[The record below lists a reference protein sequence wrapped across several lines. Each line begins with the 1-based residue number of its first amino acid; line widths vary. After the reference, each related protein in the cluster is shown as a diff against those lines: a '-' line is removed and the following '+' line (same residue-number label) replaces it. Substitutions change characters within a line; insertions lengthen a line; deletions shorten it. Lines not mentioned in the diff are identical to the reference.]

1 MKFKFRNAGASILLG
16 ILMVAVGSNLKAQE
30 VQDNAMKFGRLLRLI
45 DSYYVDSTK
54 INDLTEKAIVEV
66 LRNLDP
72 HSVYI
77 SKEEVEKMNE
87 PLQGNFEGVGISF
100 NVFKDTLLVVTTV
113 PGGPSEKVGLRAGD
127 RIVQVDA
134 KVIANIGLKNTDVYD
149 LLRGKKGT
157 RVDLKVKRKG
167 EPNLLDFTVI
177 RDKIPINSLDASYM
191 LDDNTG
197 YIKLNKFAATTTNEF
212 FEAIKALKTSSKLNS
227 LVLDLRGNGGGYL
240 TAAIELADQFLAAY
254 KLVVYTSGLH
264 AEKKEYNATP
274 LGELEQ
280 GKLVILIDESSASAS
295 EIVSGAIQDWDRGVL
310 IGRRSYGKGLVQQP
324 FPLTDGSM
332 IRLTTAHYYT
342 PSGRCIQKPYADGV
356 DAYQKDYMH
365 RIETG
370 ELFSKDSVAQN
381 KAEKYLTKTS
391 KRTVYGGGGI
401 MPDVFIPLD
410 TSKYYVYYNMLNRRN
425 VVYTTVL
432 GIMDQNRS
440 DFTQKYPDFKTFND
454 KFAVSDEMV
463 DKVLAAG
470 EKAVGDVP
478 EMVIPEEG
486 ENVKTVIKPKEVK
499 KEEPYKPDP
508 KSIEFARPLLKKQ
521 IKGLIAR
528 DLFSMSEYFQ
538 VMNAD
543 DTAIK
548 KALEVINKRGEYEK
562 ILTGR

>member
-1 MKFKFRNAGASILLG
+1 MRFKYKIAGISILLG
-16 ILMVAVGSNLKAQE
+16 LIVVAGVGELKAQE
-30 VQDNAMKFGRLLRLI
+30 VQDNAMKFGRLLRLV

-54 INDLTEKAIVEV
+54 IGDLTEKAIVEV

-100 NVFKDTLLVVTTV
+100 NVFRDTLMVVTTI

-134 KVIANIGLKNTDVYD
+134 KKIASIGLKNTDVYD

-157 RVDLKVKRKG
+157 KVDLKIKRKG
-167 EPNLLDFTVI
+167 ELNILDFTVI

-191 LDDNTG
+191 LNENTG
-197 YIKLNKFAATTTNEF
+197 YIKLNKFSATTTSEF
-212 FEAIKALKTSSKLNS
+212 YDAIKALKTSSKLNS

-240 TAAIELADQFLAAY
+240 TAAIELADQFLTAY

-264 AEKKEYNATP
+264 AEKKEYSATP

-280 GKLVILIDESSASAS
+280 GKLIVLIDEGSASAS

-342 PSGRCIQKPYADGV
+342 PSGRCIQKPYTEGV
-356 DAYQKDYMH
+356 EAYQKDYMH
-365 RIETG
+365 RIENG
-370 ELFSKDSVAQN
+370 ELFSKDSVVQN
-381 KAEKYLTKTS
+381 KTEKFLTKTT

-401 MPDVFIPLD
+401 MPDLFIPLD
-410 TSKYYVYYNMLNRRN
+410 TSKYYIYYNTLNRKN
-425 VVYTTVL
+425 VVYSGVL
-432 GIMDQNRS
+432 DIMDANR
-440 DFTQKYPDFKTFND
+440 DAFKQKYADFKTFSE
-454 KFAVSDEMV
+454 KFEVTDEMV
-463 DKVLAAG
+463 DKIIAAG
-470 EKAVGDVP
+470 DKIDADKLIDDGDGNPV
-478 EMVIPEEG
+478 EA
-486 ENVKTVIKPKEVK
+486 
-499 KEEPYKPDP
+499 KPDKNP
-508 KSIEFARPLLKKQ
+508 IELKKVSVKPDQKSIDFARPLLKKQ
-521 IKGLIAR
+521 MKGLIAR
-528 DLFSMSEYFQ
+528 DLFSISEYFQ
-538 VMNAD
+538 IMNGD
-543 DTAIK
+543 DEAIK
-548 KALEVINKRGEYEK
+548 KAVEVINKRGEYER
-562 ILTGR
+562 ILSGK

>member
-1 MKFKFRNAGASILLG
+1 MKFKFRNAGVSILMG
-16 ILMVAVGSNLKAQE
+16 LMVMTGGAELKAQD
-30 VQDNAMKFGRLLRLI
+30 VQDNAMKFGRLLRLV

-54 INDLTEKAIVEV
+54 IKDLTEKAIVEV

-100 NVFKDTLLVVTTV
+100 NVFRDTLMVVTTI

-134 KVIANIGLKNTDVYD
+134 KKIAAIGLKNTDVYD

-157 RVDLKVKRKG
+157 KVDLKIKRKG

-191 LDDNTG
+191 LNENTG
-197 YIKLNKFAATTTNEF
+197 YIKLNKFSATTTSEF
-212 FEAIKALKTSSKLNS
+212 FDAIKELKTSAKLNS

-240 TAAIELADQFLAAY
+240 TAAIELADQFLTAY

-264 AEKKEYNATP
+264 AEKKEYSATP

-280 GKLVILIDESSASAS
+280 GKLIVLIDEGSASAS

-365 RIETG
+365 RIEKG
-370 ELFSKDSVAQN
+370 ELFSKDSVVQN
-381 KAEKYLTKTS
+381 KTEKFLTKVS

-401 MPDVFIPLD
+401 MPDLFIPLD
-410 TSKYYVYYNMLNRRN
+410 TSKYYVYYNTLNRKN
-425 VVYTTVL
+425 VVYTGVL
-432 GIMDQNRS
+432 DIMDVNR
-440 DFTQKYPDFKTFND
+440 DAFKQKYTDFKTFND
-454 KFAVSDEMV
+454 KFEVTDEMV
-463 DKVLAAG
+463 DKIIAAG
-470 EKAVGDVP
+470 DKIDADKLIDDGDGNPVEAKPEK
-478 EMVIPEEG
+478 
-486 ENVKTVIKPKEVK
+486 NQKEVK
-499 KEEPYKPDP
+499 KVSPKPDQ
-508 KSIEFARPLLKKQ
+508 KSIDFARPLLKKQ
-521 IKGLIAR
+521 MKALIAR
-528 DLFSMSEYFQ
+528 DLFSTSHYFQ
-538 VMNAD
+538 IMNAED
-543 DTAIK
+543 EAIK
-548 KALEVINKRGEYEK
+548 KAIEVINKRGEYER
-562 ILTGR
+562 ILSGK

>member
-167 EPNLLDFTVI
+167 ESNLLDFTVI

-240 TAAIELADQFLAAY
+240 TAAIELADQFLTAY

-454 KFAVSDEMV
+454 KFVVSDEMV

-486 ENVKTVIKPKEVK
+486 ENVKTVVKPKEVK

-562 ILTGR
+562 ILTGK

>member
-240 TAAIELADQFLAAY
+240 TAAIELADQFLTAY

-280 GKLVILIDESSASAS
+280 GKLDILIDESSASAS

-486 ENVKTVIKPKEVK
+486 ENVKTVVKPKEVK

-562 ILTGR
+562 ILTGK

>member
-1 MKFKFRNAGASILLG
+1 MRFKNKIAGISILLG
-16 ILMVAVGSNLKAQE
+16 FMVVAGVGELKAQD
-30 VQDNAMKFGRLLRLI
+30 VQDNAMKFGRLLRLV

-54 INDLTEKAIVEV
+54 IGDLTEKAIVEV

-100 NVFKDTLLVVTTV
+100 NVFRDTLMVVTTI

-127 RIVQVDA
+127 RIIQVDA
-134 KVIANIGLKNTDVYD
+134 KKIAAIGLKNTDVYD

-157 RVDLKVKRKG
+157 KVDLKIKRKG
-167 EPNLLDFTVI
+167 EPNILDFTVI

-191 LDDNTG
+191 LNENTG
-197 YIKLNKFAATTTNEF
+197 YIKLNKFSATTTSEF
-212 FEAIKALKTSSKLNS
+212 YDAIKALKASSKLNS

-240 TAAIELADQFLAAY
+240 TAAIELADQFLTAY

-264 AEKKEYNATP
+264 AEKKEYSATP

-280 GKLVILIDESSASAS
+280 GKLVVLIDEGSASAS

-342 PSGRCIQKPYADGV
+342 PSGRCIQKPYTDGV

-365 RIETG
+365 RIEKG
-370 ELFSKDSVAQN
+370 ELFSKDSVVQN
-381 KAEKYLTKTS
+381 KAEKFLTKTT

-401 MPDVFIPLD
+401 MPDLFIPLD
-410 TSKYYVYYNMLNRRN
+410 TSKYYIYYNMLNRKN
-425 VVYTTVL
+425 VVYTGVL
-432 GIMDQNRS
+432 DIMDANRNA
-440 DFTQKYPDFKTFND
+440 FKQKYTDFKTFND
-454 KFAVSDEMV
+454 KFEVTDEMV
-463 DKVLAAG
+463 DKIIAAG
-470 EKAVGDVP
+470 DKIDADKLTDDGDGNPVEAKPEKNP
-478 EMVIPEEG
+478 IEL
-486 ENVKTVIKPKEVK
+486 K
-499 KEEPYKPDP
+499 KVSVKPDQ
-508 KSIEFARPLLKKQ
+508 KSIDFARPLLKKQ
-521 IKGLIAR
+521 LKALIAR
-528 DLFSMSEYFQ
+528 DLFSVSEYFQ
-538 VMNAD
+538 IMNAED
-543 DTAIK
+543 DAIK
-548 KALEVINKRGEYEK
+548 KAVEVINKRGEYER
-562 ILTGR
+562 ILSGK